1 MSFANLPRSCTGCC
15 RPIEAEGHGVFE
27 AQSLGHPLLDNDAR
41 ACAAISPLAGG
52 IAIVSGSNMSG
63 KTTFLRTV
71 GINLV
76 LARAGSFAVAQS
88 LTFSQMRVITSMR
101 LTDSLSGRISLFYAE
116 LRRVRQILDA
126 AQEDGSVLFLIDEI
140 FRGHEL
146 RGSPGRR
153 APPVLGAAAR
163 PGRGAASS
171 PHTILE
177 ICGLAE
183 SLPGVRNFSFCET
196 IRGGEMTF
204 SYKLQQGPAR
214 TTNGR
219 FLLRQLG
226 ILRRK
231 KGKPAP
237 DKPHQKSPMV
247 LSQEGDARKN

>member
-1 MSFANLPRSCTGCC
+1 
-15 RPIEAEGHGVFE
+15 
-27 AQSLGHPLLDNDAR
+27 
-41 ACAAISPLAGG
+41 
-52 IAIVSGSNMSG
+52 
-63 KTTFLRTV
+63 
-71 GINLV
+71 
-76 LARAGSFAVAQS
+76 
-88 LTFSQMRVITSMR
+88 MR

-140 FRGHEL
+140 FRGTNSADRL
-146 RGSPGRR
+146 AGAR
-153 APPVLGAAAR
+153 AVLGRLHALAR
-163 PGRGAASS
+163 VRRSS
-171 PHTILE
+171 PRTILE

-226 ILRRK
+226 IL
-231 KGKPAP
+231 PP
-237 DKPHQKSPMV
+237 E
-247 LSQEGDARKN
+247 EGEGGAG